1 MAHRG
6 FDLDGA
12 ENTMRAFRAA
22 LDLGVRYLETD
33 VHATADGRLVAFHDD
48 RLDRVSDGRGL
59 VAQTPWRTLKNVRI
73 GGSEPVPLLE
83 ELLEELP
90 QARFNIDVKAASA
103 IEPLITVLDR
113 TQAYDRVCI
122 ASFSDAR
129 RRAVL
134 RRLPRRVA
142 ASPGDRGVAL
152 AWLGTR
158 LGPPGRA
165 VAEIGLAGTH
175 CLQIPPRHG
184 PLVVDR
190 RFVSSIHRYGRQV
203 HVWTVNDETLMRRLL
218 DVGVDALITDR
229 ADIAVRVLAERAR

>member
-6 FDLDGA
+6 FDLHGA
-12 ENTMRAFRAA
+12 ENTIRAFRAA

-33 VHATADGRLVAFHDD
+33 VHATADGHLVAFHDE

-59 VAQTPWRTLKNVRI
+59 VARTPWRIVRQVRI

-103 IEPLITVLDR
+103 IDPLVRVLER

-134 RRLPRRVA
+134 RRLPRPVA

-158 LGPPGRA
+158 LGAPGLRL
-165 VAEIGLAGTH
+165 AEVGLADTH

-184 PLVVDR
+184 PLVVDH
-190 RFVSSIHRYGRQV
+190 RFVSAIHRYGRQV
-203 HVWTVNDETLMRRLL
+203 HVWTINDETWMRRLL
-218 DVGVDALITDR
+218 DAGVDALITDR
-229 ADIAVRVLAERAR
+229 SDIAVRVLAEWAR